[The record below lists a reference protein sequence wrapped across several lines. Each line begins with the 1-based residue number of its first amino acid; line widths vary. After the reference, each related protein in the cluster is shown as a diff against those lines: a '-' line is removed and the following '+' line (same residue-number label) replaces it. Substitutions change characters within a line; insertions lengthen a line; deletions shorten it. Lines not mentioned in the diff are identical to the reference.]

1 MTTAT
6 RARMNLPQSLAG
18 FTGKARTLMTELNL
32 YYAGVALLGL
42 LNLFLLVQI
51 FLAWRGVSGNDATAL
66 EQQTVA
72 LKAAEIATKPL
83 EGLDAKLSL
92 STKQADQFYA
102 KRLPVA
108 SSEVYAE
115 LGALA
120 KQQGV
125 RLRGVQYGYAPVLD
139 GVAGALVETH
149 MDANLS
155 GDYRPLVLF
164 INSLERDKM
173 FFVITGVSLT
183 SQSTGM
189 VGLRLKLT
197 SYLRP
202 PANAAE
208 AAKVEA
214 SQNAAPAA
222 AEEGAKG
229 GTTQ

>member
-6 RARMNLPQSLAG
+6 RTRVNLSES
-18 FTGKARTLMTELNL
+18 FTGITEKSRALMTQLNL

-42 LNLFLLVQI
+42 LNLFLLAQI
-51 FLAWRGVSGNDATAL
+51 FLGWRSISGNDARAL
-66 EQQTVA
+66 DQQTVA

-83 EGLDAKLSL
+83 QGLDGKLSL
-92 STKQADQFYA
+92 STKQADEFYA

-108 SSEVYAE
+108 SSEINAE
-115 LGALA
+115 LGAIA
-120 KQQGV
+120 KQHGV

-139 GVAGALVETH
+139 GAAGALVETH

-208 AAKVEA
+208 AARVEA

-222 AEEGAKG
+222 AEGEKG
-229 GTTQ
+229 GATQ